1 MSARLFEPE
10 DVIVVVGQD
19 GLVANVAKYLSGQP
33 VLGINPDPTRFD
45 GVLVPHRADQVEGM
59 LHATARGS
67 ATMEHRTMVEAR
79 IDSGQRLVAL
89 NEVFI
94 GHRTHQSA
102 RYELS
107 IDGQSEAQSSSG
119 LVVATG
125 TGSTGW
131 ARSIHRNRN
140 TAVTLPKPTQA
151 RLAYFVREA
160 FPSVATGTSL
170 TDGALVDGE
179 VLVVVSRMNDGGVL
193 FGDGIEDDRL
203 AFGWGSRASLRI
215 AERRL
220 CLVRDT

>member
-1 MSARLFEPE
+1 
-10 DVIVVVGQD
+10 
-19 GLVANVAKYLSGQP
+19 
-33 VLGINPDPTRFD
+33 
-45 GVLVPHRADQVEGM
+45 
-59 LHATARGS
+59 
-67 ATMEHRTMVEAR
+67 MEHRTMVEAR